1 VLLELGK
8 FAEAKAVIGE
18 ALAKAESTGNRRV
31 GAAASLARM
40 QLLQHSGDSGGWTE
54 ATLEL
59 TTKTIPLLEQDG
71 AHAELARAWRLVAMV
86 QQSSG
91 RMGQAVGTIA
101 KVVEHARLAGDERLL
116 ARSALGLTLCAL
128 YGPTPVAEAIAQCEG
143 LIAGDMGDRQVQ
155 NLIVCK
161 IAQLHLMS
169 GDHETGRQNAR
180 SARTVLRDLG
190 QGVRSASSS
199 LDLAMLELLA
209 GDPAAAEREL
219 REDREMLEAMGET
232 YFLSTMVVVLAR
244 AVRDQGRDEEALELT
259 RTAEQT
265 AAPDDVDAQVLW
277 RCVRAPIL
285 ARIGKIE
292 GAENARAGRA
302 RSGPP
307 DGSARLPSDRV
318 VGAGR
323 RPAHRRPARRST
335 SRAGGGGGDLSAQGR
350 RGLCRHDESRS
361 RGPLK

>member
-1 VLLELGK
+1 
-8 FAEAKAVIGE
+8 
-18 ALAKAESTGNRRV
+18 
-31 GAAASLARM
+31 
-40 QLLQHSGDSGGWTE
+40 
-54 ATLEL
+54 
-59 TTKTIPLLEQDG
+59 
-71 AHAELARAWRLVAMV
+71 
-86 QQSSG
+86 
-91 RMGQAVGTIA
+91 
-101 KVVEHARLAGDERLL
+101 
-116 ARSALGLTLCAL
+116 
-128 YGPTPVAEAIAQCEG
+128 VAEAIAQCEG

-169 GDHETGRQNAR
+169 GDHETGSQNAR

-292 GAENARAGRA
+292 GAEMLAQAALDLARQTEVPGFQATALSELGAVLRIAGR
-302 RSGPP
+302 
-307 DGSARLPSDRV
+307 
-318 VGAGR
+318 
-323 RPAHRRPARRST
+323 HHEARRALAEAVEIYLRKGDVAS
-335 SRAGGGGGDLSAQGR
+335 AGMTKAALEDL
-350 RGLCRHDESRS
+350 
-361 RGPLK
+361 

>member
-161 IAQLHLMS
+161 IA
-169 GDHETGRQNAR
+169 
-180 SARTVLRDLG
+180 
-190 QGVRSASSS
+190 
-199 LDLAMLELLA
+199 
-209 GDPAAAEREL
+209 
-219 REDREMLEAMGET
+219 
-232 YFLSTMVVVLAR
+232 
-244 AVRDQGRDEEALELT
+244 
-259 RTAEQT
+259 
-265 AAPDDVDAQVLW
+265 
-277 RCVRAPIL
+277 
-285 ARIGKIE
+285 
-292 GAENARAGRA
+292 
-302 RSGPP
+302 
-307 DGSARLPSDRV
+307 
-318 VGAGR
+318 
-323 RPAHRRPARRST
+323 
-335 SRAGGGGGDLSAQGR
+335 
-350 RGLCRHDESRS
+350 
-361 RGPLK
+361 